1 MKTRVKKICEG
12 YHATV
17 FPCPDKAS
25 DRREMSYGVNTR
37 IEDLSTILAQTEE
50 HRRRCDVIG
59 KSQENMTIYFISFST
74 G

>member
-1 MKTRVKKICEG
+1 MKKICEG

-59 KSQENMTIYFISFST
+59 KSQ
-74 G
+74 

>member
-1 MKTRVKKICEG
+1 MKKICEG

-50 HRRRCDVIG
+50 HRRRCACIKFEFASMQVWYV
-59 KSQENMTIYFISFST
+59 QISKL
-74 G
+74 GA